1 MRRTRP
7 AALAR
12 TPRPSAADVWRLVA
26 VARPWLAGAVIVG
39 IGQAVLLVAQA
50 DVLARLL
57 AGALYRE
64 LTAPEAAGDCLRVAL
79 LAFGQGSLGWAWE
92 ACTEA
97 AARRARVATRQ
108 RVLAASVRL
117 APQGLSAAGADGRR
131 DPASGPGG
139 MTTLLASG
147 VDELDPFVARVLPR
161 TVLALAV
168 PALVLAWIGH
178 LDLASAGLAALALV
192 VGSGLAGLAGA
203 DTAGAVRRRLAAL
216 QRLGDRFDALVAGLP
231 LLRAFGRARD
241 HERAVAASGED
252 VRAATLATLR
262 VALLAG
268 MVLELLAAVGTA
280 LVAVPLGLRL
290 DAGHR
295 ILPQA
300 LAVLI
305 LTPEV
310 FLPLRRLIADF
321 HAGASGQAV
330 LARLGHLTADDRPA
344 AAGTEPRPQDTGPV
358 EVVLECVSLLV
369 AGRSRPVLDGIDL
382 RVSPGERVCLIGESG
397 AGKSSLLRVVSG
409 LVAPSA
415 GRCRR
420 DGLQDPCSA
429 AGLGPALGWVPQHPT
444 VLPATV
450 LDNIAL
456 GRPAVGEHVALAAL
470 EGAGLGTWLGSLPRG
485 LDTPLSEL
493 DAPLSLGERRRLAVA
508 RSLAGPRP
516 RLWLLD
522 EPTAGL
528 DAFSARRLV
537 AELGRITEAVTA
549 IIATHDSSARVLG
562 QRTIELRH
570 GRICGAADKPQGM
583 TSRRAPETPPTPLV
597 SAR

>member
-1 MRRTRP
+1 MRRIRP
-7 AALAR
+7 AAAGR
-12 TPRPSAADVWRLVA
+12 TPQPSAADGWRLVA
-26 VARPWLAGAVIVG
+26 VARPWLAGAVIIG
-39 IGQAVLLVAQA
+39 LGQAVLLVAQA
-50 DVLARLL
+50 GILARLL
-57 AGALYRE
+57 ADALYWR
-64 LTAPEAAGDCLRVAL
+64 LTRPAAAGDCLRIAL
-79 LAFGQGSLGWAWE
+79 LALGQGWLGWAWE

-97 AARRARVATRQ
+97 AARRARVATR
-108 RVLAASVRL
+108 RRALAASVRL
-117 APQGLSAAGADGRR
+117 ASPGLSAACADGGH
-131 DPASGPGG
+131 DPAAGPGG

-168 PALVLAWIGH
+168 PLLLLAWIGH
-178 LDLASAGLAALALV
+178 LDLVSAGLAALTLV
-192 VGSGLAGLAGA
+192 VASGMAGLVGA
-203 DTAGAVRRRLAAL
+203 DTAAAVRRRLAAL
-216 QRLGDRFDALVAGLP
+216 QRLAGRFDALVAGLP

-262 VALLAG
+262 IALLAG

-310 FLPLRRLIADF
+310 FLPLRRLTADF
-321 HAGASGQAV
+321 HAGASGRAV
-330 LARLGHLTADDRPA
+330 LARLGRLTDDDQPA
-344 AAGTEPRPQDTGPV
+344 VAGAPRQDTGPV
-358 EVVLECVSLLV
+358 GVVLEAVSLSA

-382 RVSPGERVCLIGESG
+382 RVSPGERVCLSGESG
-397 AGKSSLLRVVSG
+397 AGKSSLLRVVAG
-409 LVAPSA
+409 LVTPSA
-415 GRCRR
+415 GRCWH
-420 DGLQDPCSA
+420 DGLQGPCSA
-429 AGLGPALGWVPQHPT
+429 AGPRPALGWVPQHPT

-450 LDNIAL
+450 LDNVAL
-456 GRPAVGEHVALAAL
+456 GRPGVDERVALAAL
-470 EGAGLGTWLGSLPRG
+470 ESAGLGTWLESLPRG

-493 DAPLSLGERRRLAVA
+493 DAPLSLGERRRLAAA
-508 RSLAGPRP
+508 RSLAGPCP
-516 RLWLLD
+516 QLWLLD

-528 DAFSARRLV
+528 DAVSARRLV
-537 AELGRITEAVTA
+537 TELGRITAGVTV

-562 QRTIELRH
+562 QRTIELYH
-570 GRICGAADKPQGM
+570 GRIRCAAGKPHGM
-583 TSRRAPETPPTPLV
+583 ASRTAAETPPAPQG

>member
-1 MRRTRP
+1 MRRTRAG
-7 AALAR
+7 AADR
-12 TPRPSAADVWRLVA
+12 TPRPRAAGIWPLVA

-39 IGQAVLLVAQA
+39 LGQAVFLVVQA
-50 DVLARLL
+50 DILARLL
-57 AGALYRE
+57 AGALYRG
-64 LTAPEAAGDCLRVAL
+64 LTRPEAAGDCLRIALVAL
-79 LAFGQGSLGWAWE
+79 GQGSLGWAWE

-97 AARRARVATRQ
+97 AARRARVATR
-108 RVLAASVRL
+108 RRALAASVRV
-117 APQGLSAAGADGRR
+117 ASPGLSAADTDGGH
-131 DPASGPGG
+131 DPVSGPGG

-161 TVLALAV
+161 TVLALAL
-168 PALVLAWIGH
+168 PALLLAWIGH
-178 LDLASAGLAALALV
+178 LDLVSAGLAALTLV
-192 VGSGLAGLAGA
+192 VASGLAGLVGA
-203 DTAGAVRRRLAAL
+203 DSAGAVRRRLAAL
-216 QRLGDRFDALVAGLP
+216 NRLGDRFDALVAGLP

-321 HAGASGQAV
+321 HAGASGRAV
-330 LARLGHLTADDRPA
+330 LARLGRLTAGDRA
-344 AAGTEPRPQDTGPV
+344 ATAGTEPRPQGTGPV
-358 EVVLECVSLLV
+358 GVVLEAVSLSA

-397 AGKSSLLRVVSG
+397 AGKSSLLRVVAG

-420 DGLQDPCSA
+420 DGLQDPYSA
-429 AGLGPALGWVPQHPT
+429 AGLRPALGWVPQHPT

-450 LDNIAL
+450 LDNVAL
-456 GRPAVGEHVALAAL
+456 GRTGVGERVALAAL
-470 EGAGLGTWLGSLPRG
+470 ESAGLGAWLGSLPQG
-485 LDTPLSEL
+485 LDTPVSEL

-508 RSLAGPRP
+508 RSLAGPCP
-516 RLWLLD
+516 QLWLLD

-537 AELGRITEAVTA
+537 AELGRITEGVTA

-570 GRICGAADKPQGM
+570 GRIRGAADKSQGM
-583 TSRRAPETPPTPLV
+583 TSRRAPETPPAPRV